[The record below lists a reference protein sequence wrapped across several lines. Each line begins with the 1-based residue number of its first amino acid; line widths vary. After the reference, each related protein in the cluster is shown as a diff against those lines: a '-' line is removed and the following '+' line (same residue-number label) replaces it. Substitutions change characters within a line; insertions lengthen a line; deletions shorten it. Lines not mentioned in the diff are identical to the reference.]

1 MHVDVLG
8 ASENNREQHLVGGF
22 KNVVDCSRCPA
33 HVREEIKTFMQK
45 KEMAKL
51 ENVMNARLRANVYDI
66 DDDEEECEEVAATGT
81 EWWESYGASAPDLQ
95 DFAIRVLSLTCS
107 ATSCERNWGVFQHI
121 HTKKRNRLAQ
131 DRLNEMVYVKFNRA
145 LERRSKKEG
154 TADPIMLEDID
165 DSNEWLMGRMEDD
178 DSDDELVFTGEDLSW
193 RDVSEASG
201 AHEPFYAS
209 MAGTGR
215 GDDEAG
221 PSRKDKG
228 NRVLYDEDE
237 IEEDIRLTDVE
248 EDDRVPGYDD
258 LLDFALFFVFM
269 KTY

>member
-1 MHVDVLG
+1 MEAVSGD
-8 ASENNREQHLVGGF
+8 ASALRMTNMSVNLSTKSGGT
-22 KNVVDCSRCPA
+22 KDDL
-33 HVREEIKTFMQK
+33 
-45 KEMAKL
+45 KL
-51 ENVMNARLRANVYDI
+51 PI
-66 DDDEEECEEVAATGT
+66 DDTLLTRRADLCPQGYWSQVTFRT

-178 DSDDELVFTGEDLSW
+178 DSDDELIFTGEDLSW

-201 AHEPFYAS
+201 AHEPFYATRSS

-228 NRVLYDEDE
+228 KRVLYDEDE
-237 IEEDIRLTDVE
+237 IEEDIGLTDVE

-258 LLDFALFFVFM
+258 
-269 KTY
+269 